1 MEKEISSFIRFKY
14 TSAFFVFLV
23 TLVLTSSVFVS
34 YKAREAAGKEI
45 LNAHDVIRTLRMHG
59 IVLKPESSLNPED
72 YKIED
77 TEPTIYMDSRGNQL
91 LIYTLRSF
99 VERQQKF
106 NEFELLDKLSLA
118 LQDKTYYSKLYKVKN
133 LQLIYIIAYP
143 FKEKHQ
149 VVNDYMMKI
158 SKVIFKD
165 LNDGKE
171 IVFTGESASWEAKVT
186 VKYYE
191 HWWTDDSENKV
202 HHESYHTKNPTI
214 TYKGQIPEHPV
225 SLEYSFSTRGN
236 KLSGTRD
243 EITPEELIK
252 GPHLGSGGGNGY
264 IPLENDVYEVKVTL
278 DGKTEEFDAT
288 IRNTSQFSK

>member
-1 MEKEISSFIRFKY
+1 MEKEISSFIRLKY

-23 TLVLTSSVFVS
+23 TLILTSSVFVS

-45 LNAHDVIRTLRMHG
+45 LNAHDVFRTLKMHG

-77 TEPTIYMDSRGNQL
+77 TEPTIYKDSHGNQL

-106 NEFELLDKLSLA
+106 DEFELLDKLSLA
-118 LQDKTYYSKLYKVKN
+118 LRDKNYYPKLYRVKN
-133 LQLIYIIAYP
+133 LQLIYLIAYP
-143 FKEKHQ
+143 FKEKDQ

-158 SKVIFKD
+158 SKAIFKD

-171 IVFTGESASWEAKVT
+171 IVFTGESASWEAKLT

-191 HWWTDDSENKV
+191 HRWTDDSQNKV
-202 HHESYHTKNPTI
+202 HHESYHTKTPTF

-225 SLEYSFSTRGN
+225 PMEYSFSTRGN
-236 KLSGTRD
+236 KFGGTWD
-243 EITPEELIK
+243 EITPEELTR

-278 DGKTEEFDAT
+278 DGKTEEFDVK
-288 IRNTSQFSK
+288 IRDTSQFSK